1 MPTSIPHT
9 YRKPSGIYY
18 LRAVLPKEFR
28 DIFPSVGREIRLSLN
43 TRHHAEAKMRLY
55 QFINNVNFTIDLF
68 LTCYYNTQLCRF
80 SIFKKDILNRYN
92 INLNNITIF
101 SGDEPC
107 DWHAVTKR
115 DFYMIMEQI
124 RYVHPDGSV
133 ISFLS
138 KDWENNING
147 LKALREHEMGLYPV
161 PSSLSCKKD
170 SFKFNDVSSNNVI
183 DTDFIECFRDSYTPD
198 LPDTVWDHI
207 ISKQQK
213 ALNIEEKQS
222 VNEIGVTDVQ
232 SDESIPSEVCSV
244 EQIPLKGKK
253 SIILSDEKVET
264 ISDAPVSDAHLDEN
278 TDADVEYV
286 DQPETAELTTP
297 LATPNSNNPE
307 DMDGN
312 TSIGQ
317 FVEYYFK
324 QMDKEERYKAGT
336 STYNKYVGYMKGV
349 VELLGYDTPLRE
361 LRPLKVQQLKNDL
374 LQYPLYRHQGKRKHR
389 SLADLMSDPT
399 VKRLATD
406 TATEYFDRFRE
417 VMNEACNLE
426 LIGSNPAG
434 KMKIYKKKGRTGTEV
449 AQEQET
455 ERVSFTNEDLI
466 GLLKGYVF
474 SGEYTGNK
482 RNLTDA
488 HFWGILVAMYSGMRI
503 NEICQLHISDI
514 KTDAVRW
521 HGRVFNYPFI
531 KVGTDHSS
539 QELKNSNAYRDV
551 PIHQTL
557 IDIGFLDWVKRRRSE
572 VENPAEE
579 KLFEGVRYDSHSK
592 WGRELSRWFNGE
604 TVSPSED
611 EPDQEPVK
619 RNGYKDLCIDESN
632 IQGKVFHSF
641 RHTFT
646 DLIRFAMG
654 LDKGSE
660 PISASILGHEHDT
673 STAGYGDGHQIEVKA
688 QAINL
693 VKYSDEVESLVR
705 SVSFERFEK
714 LKWKIAR
721 RDSYLFVKKR
731 RLQKVA

>member
-1 MPTSIPHT
+1 
-9 YRKPSGIYY
+9 
-18 LRAVLPKEFR
+18 
-28 DIFPSVGREIRLSLN
+28 
-43 TRHHAEAKMRLY
+43 
-55 QFINNVNFTIDLF
+55 
-68 LTCYYNTQLCRF
+68 
-80 SIFKKDILNRYN
+80 
-92 INLNNITIF
+92 
-101 SGDEPC
+101 
-107 DWHAVTKR
+107 
-115 DFYMIMEQI
+115 MIMEQI

-138 KDWENNING
+138 KDWESNING

-161 PSSLSCKKD
+161 TNPLPSKKD
-170 SFKFNDVSSNNVI
+170 SFKFNDVSSHDVI
-183 DTDFIECFRDSYTPD
+183 DTDFTECHQDSYVPD
-198 LPDTVWDHI
+198 LPDDVWDYL
-207 ISKQQK
+207 ISHQQSSNNK
-213 ALNIEEKQS
+213 ENQLVSK
-222 VNEIGVTDVQ
+222 IGKTEVKL
-232 SDESIPSEVCSV
+232 DESILSDGSLV
-244 EQIPLKGKK
+244 EHIPLKGKK
-253 SIILSDEKVET
+253 SVILFDEKVET
-264 ISDAPVSDAHLDEN
+264 ISQASVSDDHLHKN
-278 TDADVEYV
+278 TDTDAECTA
-286 DQPETAELTTP
+286 QPETAE
-297 LATPNSNNPE
+297 ATPSLVTPKSSNPE
-307 DMDGN
+307 DMDEN

-317 FVEYYFK
+317 FVEFYFK
-324 QMDKEERYKAGT
+324 QMDKEGRHKAGT
-336 STYNKYVGYMKGV
+336 STYKKYVGYMKGV

-361 LRPLKVQQLKNDL
+361 LRPLRVQQLKNDL
-374 LQYPLYRHQGKRKHR
+374 LVYPLNRRQGRKKQC
-389 SLADLMSDPT
+389 SLTDLMSDPS

-426 LIGSNPAG
+426 LIGSNPAE

-449 AQEQET
+449 AQERET
-455 ERVSFTNEDLI
+455 ERVSFTNEDLV

-474 SGEYTGNK
+474 SGEYAGNK

-503 NEICQLHISDI
+503 NEICQLHITDI
-514 KTDAVRW
+514 KTDAVHW

-531 KVGTDHSS
+531 KVGTDHTS
-539 QELKNSNAYRDV
+539 QELKNSNAYRDI

-579 KLFEGVRYDSHSK
+579 KLFEGVRYESHSK

-604 TVSPSED
+604 TITPSED
-611 EPDQEPVK
+611 KPDQEPVK
-619 RNGYKDLCIDESN
+619 RDGYKDLCIDESN

-654 LDKGSE
+654 IDKESE

-705 SVSFERFEK
+705 SVNFERFEK
-714 LKWKIAR
+714 LKWEIAR
-721 RDSYLFVKKR
+721 SDSYLFVKKR
-731 RLQKVA
+731 RRLGVA